1 MTSLFSVSGHCIVM
15 LYCTHPFSLS
25 RLWLHGKIRYSESKR
40 PLPQIKSKHGASII
54 FHITFTGSTPAQV
67 NLRAARSVFAIDFL
81 ELTIT
86 RLTLCLQQCYLV
98 ILVLRFW
105 QEENQ
110 LRCTNLTSSM
120 SAQVN
125 LRTARTVFW
134 DLTITILWFLYCVF
148 GKRRKSIIDV
158 LSTKKMTVSTPK
170 PLRCLIIILMTS
182 LISAQKFFDR
192 SALVERILST
202 FSISDNPGRINEGTV
217 CFSESKQT
225 ETRCVLYIKG
235 QTIFKFSSVLH
246 RFPCFRLHSDFL
258 RILSQPVS
266 CHTRISYL
274 FIDRCPSI

>member
-1 MTSLFSVSGHCIVM
+1 MLDFWFS
-15 LYCTHPFSLS
+15 
-25 RLWLHGKIRYSESKR
+25 SE
-40 PLPQIKSKHGASII
+40 QASANPGCANLII
-54 FHITFTGSTPAQV
+54 WHVLLEFHEA
-67 NLRAARSVFAIDFL
+67 L
-81 ELTIT
+81 LTK
-86 RLTLCLQQCYLV
+86 
-98 ILVLRFW
+98 
-105 QEENQ
+105 EN
-110 LRCTNLTSSM
+110 
-120 SAQVN
+120 
-125 LRTARTVFW
+125 
-134 DLTITILWFLYCVF
+134 
-148 GKRRKSIIDV
+148 
-158 LSTKKMTVSTPK
+158 MTVSTPK

-225 ETRCVLYIKG
+225 EIRCVLYIKG